1 MTNNQTNQNQLIN
14 DLVRNGKQGRT
25 WGELALIYNIKAHGS
40 PEQRRKAAN
49 DIWRQFLKAESQP
62 QMATELPRE
71 APEVYKPKR
80 LFYDIE
86 TSYNLVKSWRIGYNI
101 NINMNDIIQ
110 ERAIITVAYKWAGEE
125 EVTVLSWDN
134 GCDKKLIEQFMPVLA
149 EADELVGHNVDRYDT
164 KFVTTRALKHGIK
177 ALPKYQST
185 DTLKL
190 AKRHFMFNSNKLDY
204 IAQFLEIG
212 HKTKHRGLD
221 MWDDIILRNDKKALE
236 EMIEYNI
243 QDVYLTEEVYNKL
256 MEYSIPKINHQV
268 LTGEMKGKCGCPEC
282 GSKKATLVKTYA
294 TGAGAKSR
302 LMNCDSCETNYTL
315 SESKYKKEY
324 GEKNK

>member
-86 TSYNLVKSWRIGYNI
+86 TSYNLVKSWRIGYNL

-164 KFVTTRALKHGIK
+164 KFVTTRALKHDIK

-268 LTGEMKGKCGCPEC
+268 LTGEIKGKCGCPEC